1 MATVKTRADD
11 ERTLMVLHLSEHG
24 DGLSASVVAK
34 RFGISRNAV
43 LGLRHRTLK
52 DLAASEADPTYGP
65 PASRPENQD
74 GAMGP
79 LWWFQGRK
87 AA

>member
-11 ERTLMVLHLSEHG
+11 ERTLMVLHLLEH
-24 DGLSASVVAK
+24 DEGLSASVVGQ
-34 RFGISRNAV
+34 RVGTSRSAV
-43 LGLRHRTLK
+43 LGLKHRVMA
-52 DLAASEADPTYGP
+52 DLAASEKDPTYGP